1 MKLGGIEPLSL
12 LDYPGRLSAIVFTQG
27 CNFRCPFCYNP
38 MFVLPVNGKMLNKA
52 PGHPEI
58 TLDRLVTFLKSRQGK
73 LEAVVVTGGEPTLH
87 NDLPNF
93 LKTIKD
99 LGFLVKLDT
108 NGTNPE
114 MIKKVVEEKLVD
126 YIAMD
131 IKAPL
136 DKYEV
141 LCGVTTD
148 LEKIQTS
155 VDFLKQGI
163 VDYEFRTTVPKKLL
177 SSADILEIAEWLKG
191 ARFWYLQGFV
201 SDAKVLN
208 PKVVGTEH
216 YSKAELEKMARLAGE
231 IAGHCQTRGL

>member
-1 MKLGGIEPLSL
+1 
-12 LDYPGRLSAIVFTQG
+12 
-27 CNFRCPFCYNP
+27 
-38 MFVLPVNGKMLNKA
+38 MFVLPINGKMLDKA
-52 PGHPEI
+52 PGYPEI
-58 TLDRLVTFLKSRQGK
+58 TLDSLVDFLKSRQGK
-73 LEAVVVTGGEPTLH
+73 LEAVVVTGGEPTIH
-87 NDLPNF
+87 YDLPEL

-114 MIKKVVEEKLVD
+114 MLRAVVSDGLVD
-126 YIAMD
+126 YVAMD

-155 VDFLKQGI
+155 VEFLKQGT